1 MALQEEC
8 SCPEV
13 DERVEW
19 IYTYGDLVTLLLAFF
34 ILLFASCKREDQ
46 KFRAIS
52 EALRGSIPAS
62 PHMFEGAPQ
71 FMENIESKL
80 KKSQAG
86 EESSI
91 TVDDRGITVS
101 FNDTAFFQP
110 GSAIILEKGK
120 RTIEKFARVLHAIP
134 NTVVIEGHTDNVPI
148 KTKKFP
154 SNWELSAARAGT
166 VARLLEQFEI
176 SSDRLEIAAYG
187 STRPKVKNKS
197 PELRALNRRIDIL
210 IKPNDGPLKPKVK
223 P

>member
-1 MALQEEC
+1 M
-8 SCPEV
+8 
-13 DERVEW
+13 
-19 IYTYGDLVTLLLAFF
+19 
-34 ILLFASCKREDQ
+34 LFASCKREEQ